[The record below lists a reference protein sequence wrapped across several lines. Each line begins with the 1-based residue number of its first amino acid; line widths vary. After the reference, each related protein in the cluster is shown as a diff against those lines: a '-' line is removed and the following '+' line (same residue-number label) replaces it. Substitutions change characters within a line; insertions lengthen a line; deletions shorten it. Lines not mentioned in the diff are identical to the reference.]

1 MTTTSDLVTW
11 GVLLLIALAA
21 AAAIVLIVQSARGRR
36 ASSEELVF
44 GLLVVLGAI
53 VWPQAATVV
62 LLAFIYLELRRRRL
76 S

>member
-1 MTTTSDLVTW
+1 VTTTSDLVTGG
-11 GVLLLIALAA
+11 GVLLIALIAI
-21 AAAIVLIVQSARGRR
+21 AAILWILSGSRGKR
-36 ASSEELVF
+36 STEEIVF

>member
-1 MTTTSDLVTW
+1 VTTPDLVTGG
-11 GVLLLIALAA
+11 GVLLIALIAM
-21 AAAIVLIVQSARGRR
+21 AAILLILSGSRGNR
-36 ASSEELVF
+36 STEETVF